1 MEPGETP
8 SKSQFTATEPHQNR
22 KIHQFNNDQYCTDI
36 CRYENFHHVIA
47 GIGTTA
53 EIYSVKNEM
62 DEASGISTIT
72 VLAQGRQRF
81 ELKDYKRTITG

>member
-1 MEPGETP
+1 MHRIDGKKLEFSVKAEVLF
-8 SKSQFTATEPHQNR
+8 S
-22 KIHQFNNDQYCTDI
+22 
-36 CRYENFHHVIA
+36 RYENHHQIIA
-47 GIGTTA
+47 SIGTTA

-81 ELKDYKRTITG
+81 ELLEYKRTVTG

>member
-1 MEPGETP
+1 MDE
-8 SKSQFTATEPHQNR
+8 QFRH
-22 KIHQFNNDQYCTDI
+22 I
-36 CRYENFHHVIA
+36 IA

-62 DEASGISTIT
+62 DDASGISTIT

-81 ELKDYKRTITG
+81 ELKEYRRTLTG